1 MLEND
6 YPGFFIDIEG
16 IDGSGQSTQVT
27 EVVEKLTKDGFKV
40 GITRAATPQTPI
52 GDLIRQA
59 LNHRVKISIQALE
72 FLFAADHDT
81 RQKEEIEPMLKKGG
95 IVIADRSVWSFVA
108 FGALEMNRDWLFELT
123 RHLIFPD
130 LTFFLKVRPPV
141 AVKRIVTYRPT
152 RDLFEK
158 EKTLTEV
165 WKNYLWLSKKFSDR
179 IVVIDGEKPIKKVT
193 EEIVGIVKKYPRF
206 SKLAASR

>member
-1 MLEND
+1 MITHSHSGL
-6 YPGFFIDIEG
+6 FVDIEG

-27 EVVEKLTKDGFKV
+27 EVAKRLKKNGSKV
-40 GITRAATPQTPI
+40 GITRAATTGSPI

-59 LNHRVKISIQALE
+59 LNHELKISIQALE

-81 RQKEEIEPMLKKGG
+81 RQKEEIEPILKKGG

-108 FGALEMNRDWLFELT
+108 FGALAMNRDWLFELT
-123 RHLIFPD
+123 CHLIFPD
-130 LTFFLKVRPPV
+130 LTFFLKVRPSV
-141 AVKRIVTYRPT
+141 AVKRIAAYRPT

-158 EKTLTEV
+158 EKTLAKV

-179 IVVIDGEKPIKKVT
+179 IVVIDGERPIGKVT
-193 EEIVGIVKKYPRF
+193 EEIMEIVKKYPRF
-206 SKLAASR
+206 SKLATSY